1 MADKEKMVKIKDLD
15 KKDLRVICE
24 RFNDAC
30 ECCGLY
36 LYKASKCYLKIFD
49 EIQDMLNLEVDINKL
64 NKDREEL
71 MPYLKKYDEYNDNV
85 NKDKE
90 GK

>member
-1 MADKEKMVKIKDLD
+1 MTDKEKLVKIKELD

-36 LYKASKCYLKIFD
+36 LYKASKCYLDIFD
-49 EIQDMLNLEVDINKL
+49 EVKYMLDLEVDINKL
-64 NKDREEL
+64 NRDREEL
-71 MPYLKKYDEYNDNV
+71 MPYLKKYDEY
-85 NKDKE
+85 KE
-90 GK
+90 N

>member
-1 MADKEKMVKIKDLD
+1 MADEKKMVKIKELD

-36 LYKASKCYLKIFD
+36 LWKASKCYLDIFD
-49 EIQDMLNLEVDINKL
+49 DVRYMLDLEVDINKL
-64 NKDREEL
+64 NRDREKL
-71 MPYLKKYDEYNDNV
+71 MPYLKKYDEY
-85 NKDKE
+85 KDME
-90 GK
+90 SR